1 MTVHKNSEKTLLN
14 IIEGYSANIG
24 EQFFYS
30 LTEHL
35 VNILKVDYAYIA
47 EIRSEN
53 LNKARTLSLYADGK
67 VLENIEVDLRGTP
80 CEIALKENICSIP
93 SGVTKKFPHA
103 SVMASMNVEG
113 YCGIPLLSGKG
124 RNIGLLAVM
133 HRRPLRNMHYIKSL
147 IQIFASRAAS
157 ELERIQYEEALQK
170 AKNEL
175 EIRVRERTAELERI
189 NDILLT
195 EIKNRRRIETELK
208 EKNVALKVL
217 LKQREDDKEELGQN
231 ILSNIKSLVQP
242 YLIRLKRIKLKS
254 NECTYI
260 NIIEENLNEIISPF
274 SHKLSS
280 SLLKLSP
287 KEIQIAQLIRDGKR
301 DKDIAEILN
310 LSLDTIKAHRK
321 NIRKKLNIYNKREN
335 LRTVLLSLF
344 K

>member
-1 MTVHKNSEKTLLN
+1 MTMHKNARETLLN
-14 IIEGYSANIG
+14 IAEGLYANIG
-24 EQFFYS
+24 EKFFYS

-47 EIRSEN
+47 EIRGDN
-53 LNKARTLSLYADGK
+53 LNRAKTLSLYADGK
-67 VLENIEVDLRGTP
+67 VLENIEVDLKGTP

-93 SGVTKKFPHA
+93 FGVTKKFPHA
-103 SVMASMNVEG
+103 SVMVSMSVEG
-113 YCGIPLLSGKG
+113 YCGITLLSGKG
-124 RNIGLLAVM
+124 RKIGLLSVM
-133 HRRPLRNMHYIKSL
+133 HRKPLKNLNYVKSM

-175 EIRVRERTAELERI
+175 EIRVRERTAELEKI
-189 NDILLT
+189 NKILLT
-195 EIKNRRRIETELK
+195 EIKKRRRIEIELK

-217 LKQREDDKEELGQN
+217 LKQREEDKEELGQN

-242 YLIRLKRIKLKS
+242 YLIKLKRIKLKS

-280 SLLKLSP
+280 NLLKLSP
-287 KEIQIAQLIRDGKR
+287 KEIQIAHLIRDGKR